1 MSKVLKSNAKVAT
14 DAQIL
19 KYTIRKYKLEKSK
32 AVICQSILK
41 SSYYILSDLKHS
53 ILDCHII
60 YYFFS
65 IISNQKKAPLHKIMG
80 LWI

>member
-19 KYTIRKYKLEKSK
+19 KYTIRKYKFEKSK

-41 SSYYILSDLKHS
+41 SSHYIILSDLKHN
-53 ILDCHII
+53 IIDYHII

-65 IISNQKKAPLHKIMG
+65 IILNQKKPHYIK
-80 LWI
+80 